1 MFGEKEEG
9 PSYGTH
15 WGLFFLVDFHLYY
28 IVNFFY
34 YYEPIIIY
42 LNENMINFKLKLNLH
57 TLDIIYQLHDT
68 I

>member
-1 MFGEKEEG
+1 MFGEKEED

-15 WGLFFLVDFHLYY
+15 WGLFYFFIFL
-28 IVNFFY
+28 

-57 TLDIIYQLHDT
+57 TLDIIYHLHDT